1 MRRKWILIFVLI
13 SFLALPVFS
22 GPKKASQKTLN
33 ELQKVFAKNPAWV
46 ADEIIVK
53 FDPSLSEAEKD
64 AIAKKY
70 NLTLKR
76 KSRKAGKF
84 RVFKHNDPEAIL
96 NSLKNEPGVIY
107 AERNAYAYA
116 LMVPNDPYYKYQWHM
131 TRIGVEDAWDLS
143 TGSGVIVAVVDTGI
157 KQTLEDLANT
167 QFVPGY
173 DFVNEDNDP
182 TDDEGHGSHVAGTIA
197 QSTNNGVGV
206 VGIAFN
212 AKLMPVK
219 VLDSRGSG
227 TYDDIADGI
236 YYAVDNGADIINMSL
251 GGPSSLDI
259 LEDAVNYAW
268 SHGVVVVC
276 AAGNEST
283 SDPSYPAAYDAAISV
298 SATTSI
304 DTLASYSNYG
314 STIDIAA
321 PGGDTGDNNG
331 DGYDDMILQNTFS
344 RTDEGYYFYA
354 GTSMAS
360 PHVAGTAAL
369 VKAANPNL
377 TNAEIREILETTAE
391 DLGDPGWD
399 QYFGNGLVNAYAAV
413 QAALGGGGGG
423 GDEDTTPPTISNIN
437 VTNITSN
444 SVTITW
450 TTDEPATSKVYY
462 GLTTS
467 YGNTA
472 YDGSYVTSH
481 SVTLTGLSA
490 GTTYH
495 FMVESADQ
503 AGNVSQSSDYTFT
516 TQEEEPQPSGVMYV
530 DSIDMSLAIRGRWYY
545 AVATVKIVDTQGNP
559 VSGATVYVTWSG
571 VVSGTSSGI
580 TGTDGT
586 VTFTSARTS
595 GGTYTITVT
604 NVTHDSYT
612 YDSSLNNETTDSVSN

>member
-1 MRRKWILIFVLI
+1 MRRKWILIFVLV

-33 ELQKVFAKNPAWV
+33 SFAGKPGWV
-46 ADEIIVK
+46 ADEIIIK
-53 FDPSLSEAEKD
+53 FDPSLTDSQKEE
-64 AIAKKY
+64 IAKKY
-70 NLTLKR
+70 GLKLKR
-76 KSRKAGKF
+76 KSKKAKKF
-84 RVFKHNDPEAIL
+84 RVFKHSDPDAIL

-131 TRIGVEDAWDLS
+131 TRIGVEDAWDLA
-143 TGSGVIVAVVDTGI
+143 TGTGVIVAVVDTGI

-173 DFVNEDNDP
+173 DFVNDDNDP

-206 VGIAFN
+206 VGVAFN

-219 VLDSRGSG
+219 VLDFRGSG

-251 GGPSSLDI
+251 GGSSSLSV

-268 SHGVVVVC
+268 SHGVVIVC
-276 AAGNEST
+276 AAGNESS

-321 PGGDTGDNNG
+321 PGGDSGDNNG

-344 RTDEGYYFYA
+344 RTGEGYYFYA

-369 VKAANPNL
+369 VKSANPNL
-377 TNAEIREILETTAE
+377 TNAEIRDILESTAE

-413 QAALGGGGGG
+413 QSALGGGGGG
-423 GDEDTTPPTISNIN
+423 GDEDTTPPTISNVD
-437 VTNITSN
+437 VTNITSD
-444 SVTITW
+444 SAVITW

-462 GLTTS
+462 GTTTS

-481 SVTLTGLSA
+481 SITLTGLSA

-495 FMVESADQ
+495 FMVESTDQ
-503 AGNVSQSSDYTFT
+503 AGNTAQSSDYTFT
-516 TQEEEPQPSGVMYV
+516 TQEEEPQPTSVMYV
-530 DSIDMSLAIRGRWYY
+530 YSIDMGIVRRGINYY
-545 AVATVKIVDTQGNP
+545 ATATIKIMDTEGNP

-571 VVSGTSSGI
+571 AVSGTSSGV

-586 VTFTSARTS
+586 VTFNSAKIRST
-595 GGTYTITVT
+595 GVTFTITVT
-604 NVTHDSYT
+604 DVTHDTYT
-612 YDSSLNNETTDSVSN
+612 YDSSLNNETTDSISN